1 MTTVEAQAV
10 GSLALGAGFI
20 PVAAVFYAL
29 VYAGAVLT
37 RPEDRSRLGNWLAV
51 FCGSMG
57 TLFVCLA
64 VITFNRWLDLDPNT
78 SNWVIGVTF
87 RAVGIVALIVALI
100 AAHYAGPALVLR
112 ILRGPQDAAGGDS

>member
-1 MTTVEAQAV
+1 MRFLHKRPQPGVLGFQLRNLGILRLDRL
-10 GSLALGAGFI
+10 GSLFG
-20 PVAAVFYAL
+20 
-29 VYAGAVLT
+29 
-37 RPEDRSRLGNWLAV
+37 
-51 FCGSMG
+51 
-57 TLFVCLA
+57 CLA

-100 AAHYAGPALVLR
+100 AAHYAGPALVMR